1 MYDNPFN
8 ASLLKLVKLKNL
20 FVNLDQPSAKRA
32 IPMCSKGTYNGEEFV
47 RGLGWGPMYFV
58 MTRTDGTLN

>member
-20 FVNLDQPSAKRA
+20 FFNLDQPSAMAQKVH
-32 IPMCSKGTYNGEEFV
+32 YNGEEFV
-47 RGLGWGPMYFV
+47 RGLGRGPMYLV